1 MVYGT
6 GQRKDSPAR
15 NASRP
20 GSRSDVR
27 RGYSY
32 RLITEPASLLVG
44 RLSGSDWEAKPHLSI
59 NHRCTHRTLRAEFW
73 TSEFWASDG
82 QTAPYPSLAVR
93 ARNGRVADNPLG

>member
-1 MVYGT
+1 MVYDT

-44 RLSGSDWEAKPHLSI
+44 RLSGRNWEAKTSLVDKSPMQCAGI
-59 NHRCTHRTLRAEFW
+59 NRHEAGNERVLRERS
-73 TSEFWASDG
+73 SE
-82 QTAPYPSLAVR
+82 
-93 ARNGRVADNPLG
+93 PLGPEFCVAHREVIGEA

>member
-1 MVYGT
+1 MVYDT

-44 RLSGSDWEAKPHLSI
+44 RLSGRNWEAKPHLSI
-59 NHRCTHRTLRAEFW
+59 NRRCTHRTLRAEFW
-73 TSEFWASDG
+73 TSEFWERDG
-82 QTAPYPSLAVR
+82 VPG
-93 ARNGRVADNPLG
+93 RNSVVPAKSGGLNRWMQS